1 MKKEN
6 ASTSLNRSQTEGV
19 TWQVDLAELNL
30 HTDQSTASTLSPQ
43 LTFLISQ
50 SFLDN
55 CQLLIGV

>member
-6 ASTSLNRSQTEGV
+6 ASLSLDCSKTEGV

-43 LTFLISQ
+43 LIFLISQ

>member
-6 ASTSLNRSQTEGV
+6 ASLSLDYSQTKGV

-30 HTDQSTASTLSPQ
+30 HVDHSTASTLSPQ
-43 LTFLISQ
+43 LIFLISQ

-55 CQLLIGV
+55 WQLLIGV